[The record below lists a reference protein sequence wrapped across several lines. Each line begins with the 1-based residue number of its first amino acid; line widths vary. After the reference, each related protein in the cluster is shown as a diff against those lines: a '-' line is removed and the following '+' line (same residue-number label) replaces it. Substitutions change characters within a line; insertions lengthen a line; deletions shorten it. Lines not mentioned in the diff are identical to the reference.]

1 MDQPADIAAFRT
13 ALRRKNLAAR
23 QATPAAEH
31 AQASARIRDHL
42 AALLLPRPTGII
54 AFCWPIRAEVDCR
67 PLVQQLMDK
76 GWRAAMPVVV
86 APAAPMAFRSWSPDA
101 PMCHDPYGIPVPD
114 TDTLAPASQTP
125 DVLLL
130 PLVAYDMAGYR
141 LGYGG
146 GYFDRTLG
154 NLANQASLAGGIAQP
169 LTIGVGFSTGAV
181 TTIYPEPHDIPPDW
195 IVTELGAKHF
205 GSR

>member
-1 MDQPADIAAFRT
+1 MDQPVDMAAFRA
-13 ALRRKNLAAR
+13 ALRRKSIAAR
-23 QATPAAEH
+23 QALPAAEH
-31 AQASARIRDHL
+31 AQASALILDHL
-42 AALLLPRPTGII
+42 AALLLPRAAGII

-67 PLVQQLMDK
+67 PLVQHLMNN

-86 APAAPMAFRSWSPDA
+86 APAAPMEFRNWAPDSPLIS
-101 PMCHDPYGIPVPD
+101 DPFGIPVPD

-146 GYFDRTLG
+146 GYFDRTI
-154 NLANQASLAGGIAQP
+154 AKLAGGSTQP
-169 LTIGVGFSTGAV
+169 LTVGVGFSIGAV
-181 TTIYPEPHDIPPDW
+181 TTIHPGTHDIPPAW
-195 IVTELGAKHF
+195 IVTELGAKQF
-205 GSR
+205 GTR